1 MELEAFPI
9 LGTVTQK
16 LKKNRPFHVMQK
28 KFKIIIALIKLIFF
42 FLSFFFKET

>member
-16 LKKNRPFHVMQK
+16 LKKNKPFHVMQK
-28 KFKIIIALIKLIFF
+28 KFKMIVALIKIIFLV
-42 FLSFFFKET
+42 LSFFFKET